1 MTDDPSAGE
10 DPGEE
15 SRTGESSGPRR
26 ARRELSDRWA
36 YTIMALLVLVAVAG
50 IVVAVMVAS
59 TGGDRAS
66 ETLPESVERLIP
78 ASGSEILAQSTVG
91 IDVAQGYDA
100 YLIVD
105 GNEISEGTDG
115 LVRQTGTGL
124 VQFTPGEGRP
134 VTELPSGRN
143 CMTAMVW
150 KATDGQNTAKPVNWC
165 FDVT

>member
-15 SRTGESSGPRR
+15 SGTGESSGPLR

-59 TGGDRAS
+59 TGADRAS
-66 ETLPESVERLIP
+66 ETLPDSVERLIP

>member
-15 SRTGESSGPRR
+15 SRTGESSGPLR

-50 IVVAVMVAS
+50 IVSAVMVAS

-105 GNEISEGTDG
+105 GNEIREGTDG

>member
-10 DPGEE
+10 DPGEA
-15 SRTGESSGPRR
+15 SRTGESNGPRR
-26 ARRELSDRWA
+26 YRRELSDRWA

-50 IVVAVMVAS
+50 IVSAVMVAS